1 MIRRV
6 DREGSGLQAP
16 PVLATRLETMAK
28 MSKGR
33 LLPVIG
39 APPETRR
46 FGMSTKTAP
55 RSPRLRSRERGQ
67 VAVCPCPSGST
78 CDFGL
83 ESVGESAKSAR
94 TTLRRSRAGA
104 FPLALSSFHFS
115 KSCLMGD
122 ACWPET

>member
-55 RSPRLRSRERGQ
+55 RSPRLRSQREGPGRY
-67 VAVCPCPSGST
+67 CRCPSGSKG
-78 CDFGL
+78 DFGL
-83 ESVGESAKSAR
+83 EPAGKRANVGSDYTQA
-94 TTLRRSRAGA
+94 
-104 FPLALSSFHFS
+104 
-115 KSCLMGD
+115 
-122 ACWPET
+122 